1 MIVGA
6 GFGGLWAAKALRRAP
21 VDVVVLD
28 RHNYHTFF
36 PLLYQVAAA
45 ELDPGDI
52 TYPVR
57 TVLRRHPNAR
67 FRLTTVQ
74 GLDRGRRVLLTDTGE
89 IAYDYLILGVGSTTS
104 FFGVEGAAQHSYRL
118 RTLTEAIS
126 LRNHI
131 LRRLEAAE
139 RSSDDAR
146 AAELTFVIVGGG
158 PTGVEFAGA
167 LQELL
172 RGPLTKDHPRL
183 DLSQA
188 QIVLVEATGRLLG
201 TYPDRL
207 SSYARRRLV
216 RMGVDVRLRTSVAE
230 IDATGVMLGDGRRVD
245 ASTVVWTA
253 GVGGPPELAA
263 WGLETAKASRGMVTE
278 SLHIEGDERVWIV
291 GDAAVPGAAFAPM
304 VAQNASQQGTLAARN
319 ILRLLDGER
328 PMPYRYKDLG
338 NMAVIGRNAA
348 VVDLFNRF
356 RFTGFVAWAMWLG
369 LHLLKLVG
377 FRNRLA
383 ALVSWSGDYLFR
395 DRVSRLIIPGGPLA
409 EPASEPGRGFEMG
422 VDDPRPP
429 EHALEEDES
438 P

>member
-1 MIVGA
+1 M
-6 GFGGLWAAKALRRAP
+6 
-21 VDVVVLD
+21 
-28 RHNYHTFF
+28 
-36 PLLYQVAAA
+36 
-45 ELDPGDI
+45 
-52 TYPVR
+52 
-57 TVLRRHPNAR
+57 
-67 FRLTTVQ
+67 
-74 GLDRGRRVLLTDTGE
+74 LLTDTGE